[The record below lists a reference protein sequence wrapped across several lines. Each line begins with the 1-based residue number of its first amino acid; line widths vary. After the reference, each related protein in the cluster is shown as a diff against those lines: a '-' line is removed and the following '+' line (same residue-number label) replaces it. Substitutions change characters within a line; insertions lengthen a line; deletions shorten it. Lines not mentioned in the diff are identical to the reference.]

1 MDQSKKTMR
10 HFYCRD
16 VLWETFEQMANDFD
30 CSIDYLIN
38 EAMRYYA
45 RSKNYQSPATSGMA
59 AGTPGGEGGG
69 RERPGAATSPP
80 PNTQPP
86 RGRAAPT
93 TSPPQA
99 TGPMTPRRP
108 PGPTPAV
115 TPQAIGAR
123 PAPPTGNYGGGGGG
137 GYPAGGGGYAQPA
150 AGYNAPAGGYA
161 APAAAP
167 AVMPAAAGSTLFLIY
182 NGQRYP
188 VNKDQFII
196 GRGSK
201 TSDLAIKDGNIS
213 RKHAA
218 VIRRNGTYY
227 IKDLGST
234 NGIDYK
240 GMRID
245 NKRIDEGD
253 VFHLCDYELR
263 FTYRPE

>member
-16 VLWETFEQMANDFD
+16 VLWDTFEQMANDFD

-45 RSKNYQSPATSGMA
+45 RSKNYMP
-59 AGTPGGEGGG
+59 GTGAQES
-69 RERPGAATSPP
+69 RPGAAPSPTGRLGGGEDEAAMQRAPMASPQPGRQPP
-80 PNTQPP
+80 PRRGAPP
-86 RGRAAPT
+86 PPPSLRRQAAPG
-93 TSPPQA
+93 PVGQA
-99 TGPMTPRRP
+99 PARLR
-108 PGPTPAV
+108 TPAAE
-115 TPQAIGAR
+115 T
-123 PAPPTGNYGGGGGG
+123 
-137 GYPAGGGGYAQPA
+137 
-150 AGYNAPAGGYA
+150 APASV
-161 APAAAP
+161 P
-167 AVMPAAAGSTLFLIY
+167 TLYLIF
-182 NGQRYP
+182 NTERLP
-188 VNKDQFII
+188 IDKDQFII

-201 TSDLAIKDGNIS
+201 TADLAIKDGNIS

-218 VIRRNGTYY
+218 VIRRNGVYY

-253 VFHLCDYELR
+253 VFHLCDYELK
-263 FTYRPE
+263 FTFRG